1 MEVRGMA
8 DLDETTAEVT
18 AIELTAA
25 ERQLLRTALRLLIST
40 LSREEAEELRDA
52 QALLARLA

>member
-1 MEVRGMA
+1 MA
-8 DLDETTAEVT
+8 DMDETTAGET
-18 AIELTAA
+18 AIGLTAA
-25 ERQLLRTALRLLIST
+25 ERELLRTALRLLIST